1 MKCLRCGKEF
11 EPKTC
16 RNVYC
21 SICGIESKKEY
32 LKAYREGR
40 KKEKREVKC
49 AICGKMFESNRP
61 DAKYCGNECYE
72 IGRKAIIREWQQK
85 RNAELKK
92 ERELAKDTEKK
103 NYVKRKPKI
112 SKLSMIQREAEKL
125 NMSYGQYVALYGNKN
140 LMDFKREN
148 GG

>member
-1 MKCLRCGKEF
+1 MKCIRCGEEF
-11 EPKTC
+11 EQTTC

-49 AICGKMFESNRP
+49 AICGKMFESNRH

-72 IGRKAIIREWQQK
+72 IGRKAITREWQKK
-85 RNAELKK
+85 RNAEIK
-92 ERELAKDTEKK
+92 RDHELAKAAEKK
-103 NYVKRKPKI
+103 SNGK
-112 SKLSMIQREAEKL
+112 SKSKVSQLSMIQREAEKL
-125 NMSYGQYVALYGNKN
+125 NMTYGQYVALYGNK
-140 LMDFKREN
+140 
-148 GG
+148 